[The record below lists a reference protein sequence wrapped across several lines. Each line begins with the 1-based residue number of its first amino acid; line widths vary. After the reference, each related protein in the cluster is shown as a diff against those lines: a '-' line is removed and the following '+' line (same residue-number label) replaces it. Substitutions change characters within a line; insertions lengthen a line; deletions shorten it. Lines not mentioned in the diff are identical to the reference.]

1 MSAQID
7 DENSSDEC
15 AIVESAQ
22 IHNDDS
28 SARVRGKFECDH
40 IECAYFHECATKD
53 ECLRFNECAIS
64 GACAK

>member
-1 MSAQID
+1 MKTA
-7 DENSSDEC
+7 
-15 AIVESAQ
+15 VTSAQ